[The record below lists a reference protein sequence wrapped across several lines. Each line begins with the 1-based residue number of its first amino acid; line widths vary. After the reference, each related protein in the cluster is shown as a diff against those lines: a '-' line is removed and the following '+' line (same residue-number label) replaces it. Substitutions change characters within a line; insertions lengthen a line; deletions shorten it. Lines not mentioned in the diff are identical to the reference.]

1 MYIIKPKFWDNPRI
15 TLWAISLYPF
25 SLIVKILILIRK
37 LTSKEIKFNI
47 PVLCIGN
54 IYIGGTGKTPTSIEI
69 FKIVK
74 SLGKNPGFIK
84 KYYKFLKDE
93 IIMLEKIGDTFSKKN
108 RKSAIKDL
116 VKNNNDVA
124 ILDDGFQDVSIK
136 KNLSILCFNSKQW
149 TGNGLIIPAGPL
161 RDSKKIIN
169 KADCVVINGRFKIK
183 DEQLRL
189 IKIPI
194 FYTQYKIK
202 NLGNLVNKKII
213 AFAGIGNPS
222 NFFELLIYN
231 RINLVKSYSFPDHHE
246 YSNSEIDKMLNEC
259 KTKNATLVTTEK
271 DHSRLDQSLKEKCDF
286 VKVDLK
292 FDDENKFKNF
302 VKKFI

>member
-25 SLIVKILILIRK
+25 SLILIRK

-108 RKSAIKDL
+108 RKSAIEDL

-149 TGNGLIIPAGPL
+149 AGNGLIIPAGPL